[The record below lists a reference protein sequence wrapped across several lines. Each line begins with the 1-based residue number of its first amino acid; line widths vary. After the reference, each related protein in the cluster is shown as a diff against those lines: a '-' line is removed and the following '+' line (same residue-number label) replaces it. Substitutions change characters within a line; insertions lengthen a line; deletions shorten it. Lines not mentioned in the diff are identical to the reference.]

1 MALLGL
7 TCPAV
12 ALDEDVL
19 AVLGDSI
26 IGVS

>member
-7 TCPAV
+7 TCLAV
-12 ALDEDVL
+12 ALDEEVL